1 MTTQNILINIKK
13 LTNCYNIVLYIC
25 VRLHN
30 IIIIF
35 IYVILNQ
42 TLHFIFYLILSTISI
57 TFIQNLAK
65 IYLYIYEISYI

>member
-1 MTTQNILINIKK
+1 M
-13 LTNCYNIVLYIC
+13 
-25 VRLHN
+25 RLHN

-42 TLHFIFYLILSTISI
+42 ILKFIFYLILSTISI

-65 IYLYIYEISYI
+65 IYLHI